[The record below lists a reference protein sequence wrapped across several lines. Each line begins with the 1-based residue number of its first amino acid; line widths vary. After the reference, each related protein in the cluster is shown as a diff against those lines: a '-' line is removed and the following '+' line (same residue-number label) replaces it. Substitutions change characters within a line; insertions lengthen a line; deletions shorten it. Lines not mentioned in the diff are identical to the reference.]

1 MHLASVKTKDEDSYL
16 RPKDLS
22 KYATK
27 ADIKLLRI
35 EIEKLEMRMI
45 IKLGA
50 MMAFWASAIL
60 TIIKL

>member
-1 MHLASVKTKDEDSYL
+1 MHLASIKTKNEESRL
-16 RPKDLS
+16 KSRDLI

-35 EIEKLEMRMI
+35 EIEKLEMRVI
-45 IKLGA
+45 IKVGA